1 MFFYLFFST
10 HSFANLCASVIWSGV
25 IFRFPPLFGKHY
37 GLDTEWYENGVK
49 MIEKHYKNGVKDGR
63 GTEWSK
69 DGEKINEKDFKGGK
83 EQ

>member
-49 MIEKHYKNGVKDGR
+49 MDGPTV
-63 GTEWSK
+63 GLKSYFLSIK
-69 DGEKINEKDFKGGK
+69 FV
-83 EQ
+83 